1 MLDIA
6 AAPRG
11 VSTPIG
17 LTSTLGRLQQALDGA
32 IAILTGRRI
41 EEVDRLLTPL
51 RLTAAGVH
59 GGELRFAPEGRIE
72 VAGGPVPT
80 ALVDRLERLAGS
92 IPGVEVEHKGIAV
105 ALHYRAVPAMQP
117 VLEKELQGLLD
128 THTNHLVLSHG
139 RRVFEL
145 APASSTK
152 GTALARLM
160 QLPSF
165 QGRRPVMIGDDLP
178 DETALETATR
188 LGGLALKV
196 RGEHFENGT
205 LQFRDPAHVRRWLYH
220 LAETLE
226 S

>member
-1 MLDIA
+1 
-6 AAPRG
+6 
-11 VSTPIG
+11 
-17 LTSTLGRLQQALDGA
+17 
-32 IAILTGRRI
+32 
-41 EEVDRLLTPL
+41 
-51 RLTAAGVH
+51 VH

-72 VAGGPVPT
+72 VAGGPVPA
-80 ALVDRLERLAGS
+80 ALVDGLERLARS
-92 IPGVEVEHKGIAV
+92 IPGVVVEYKGIAV
-105 ALHYRAVPAMQP
+105 ALHYRAVPAMKP

-128 THTNHLVLSHG
+128 THTNRLVLSHG

-178 DETALETATR
+178 DEAALETATR
-188 LGGLALKV
+188 LGGLAFKV
-196 RGEHFENGT
+196 RGEHFENGAI
-205 LQFRDPAHVRRWLYH
+205 QFRDPAHVRRWLHH
-220 LAETLE
+220 LAETLD